1 MSFRFRPLAGAVAL
15 ALSFTA
21 SAASNE
27 RGIDKANFDT
37 SVSVCADFYQYANG
51 GWEKNNP
58 IPAAYSSWGM
68 MNELS
73 ERNLAVLHQ
82 ILDDA
87 AQARSKAK
95 PGTAQQKIGDFYASA
110 MDEAGIEKAGIEP
123 LKTELGEIAAL
134 KSRNDLLALINRWH
148 ANGLGVLFGFG
159 KEADL
164 KNSAMNIAYATQGGL
179 GLPDRDYY
187 TRDDA
192 DSKALRD
199 KYVAHVER
207 MLAMIGTD
215 AKQAKADAVAIMALE
230 TRLAK
235 ASLTQL
241 ELRDPNKSYNIVALD
256 AAGKATPNFDWN
268 ALLAA
273 IGRKDITTFS
283 LSHPVFF
290 AEMDKALADTPVA
303 TWQAYLRWHLIDTAA
318 PYLSKAFV
326 DADFDFSG
334 RTLRGAKEL
343 RPRWKRVVD
352 SVNGNLGE
360 ALGELFVAKT
370 FPPEA
375 KAEMLTMVR
384 NLLTALK
391 QRLQNLDWMSEET
404 KQEAMAKF
412 ATFTPKIGYPDR
424 WRDYSKLEI
433 KPQHYWHNVRA
444 GIAFETQRRFAQI
457 GQPVDKS
464 EWGMLPQTVNAYYN
478 PLANE
483 IVFPAAI
490 LQPPYFDLKADA
502 ALNYGSIG
510 GVIGHEI
517 MHGFDDQGSQ
527 FDAKGNLRMWWTDE
541 DRAKFNERTAKLVQQ
556 FDGFIAID
564 DLHVNGKLTLGE
576 NIADLGGLLVSYDA
590 WRAATENQRLAPI
603 DGLTPDQRF
612 FHGWAQGWRRQH
624 TEQDLKLRLNTD
636 VHAPAR
642 FRVLG
647 PYANIDAFAAA
658 FDCKVGDNMVAKPD
672 AKVVI
677 W

>member
-1 MSFRFRPLAGAVAL
+1 MPHFRPLAAAVAL

-21 SAASNE
+21 HAASNE
-27 RGIDKANFDT
+27 RGIDKSNFDT
-37 SVSVCADFYQYANG
+37 SVAACTDFYRYANG

-73 ERNLAVLHQ
+73 ERNLAVLHT

-87 AQARSKAK
+87 AKAKAK
-95 PGTAQQKIGDFYASA
+95 PGSTQQKIGDFYASA
-110 MDEAGIEKAGIEP
+110 MDEAGIEQAGIVP
-123 LKTELGEIAAL
+123 LKADLAEIAAL
-134 KSRNDLLALINRWH
+134 KDRKDLLALINRWH
-148 ANGLGVLFGFG
+148 ANGLSVLFGFG

-187 TRDDA
+187 TKDDA

-207 MLAMIGTD
+207 MLTMIGTE
-215 AKQAKADAVAIMALE
+215 AKQAKADAAAIMALE
-230 TRLAK
+230 TRLAN

-241 ELRDPNKSYNIVALD
+241 DLRDPNKSYNVVALD
-256 AAGKATPNFDWN
+256 AAAKATPNFDWN

-283 LSHPVFF
+283 LSHPAFF

-318 PYLSKAFV
+318 PYLSKSFV

-343 RPRWKRVVD
+343 RPRWKRAVD
-352 SVNGNLGE
+352 AVNGNLGE
-360 ALGELFVAKT
+360 ALGELFVVKT

-375 KAEMLTMVR
+375 KAEMQTLVQ
-384 NLLTALK
+384 NLLKALK
-391 QRLQNLDWMSEET
+391 HRLQNLDWMSEAT

-412 ATFTPKIGYPDR
+412 ATFTPKIGYPDQ

-433 KPQHYWHNVRA
+433 KKQHYWHNVRA
-444 GIAFETQRRFAQI
+444 GITFETKRQFAQI
-457 GQPVDKS
+457 GQPVDKA

-502 ALNYGSIG
+502 ALNYGAIG

-541 DRAKFNERTAKLVQQ
+541 DRAKFNERTAKLVKQ
-556 FDGFIAID
+556 FDGFVAID
-564 DLHVNGKLTLGE
+564 DLHVNGQLTLGE
-576 NIADLGGLLVSYDA
+576 NIGDLGGLLIAYDA
-590 WRAATENQRLAPI
+590 WRAATENQRLMPI

-636 VHAPAR
+636 VHAPAK

-647 PYANIDAFAAA
+647 PYANIDAFATA
-658 FDCKVGDNMVAKPD
+658 FECKPGDKMVARPD
-672 AKVVI
+672 EKVVI

>member
-1 MSFRFRPLAGAVAL
+1 MMPHFRPLAAAVAL
-15 ALSFTA
+15 ALSFTVH
-21 SAASNE
+21 AAANE
-27 RGIDKANFDT
+27 RGIDKNNFDT
-37 SVSVCADFYQYANG
+37 SVAACTDFYQHANG
-51 GWEKNNP
+51 GWEKHNP

-73 ERNLAVLHQ
+73 ERNLAVLHT

-87 AQARSKAK
+87 AKAKAK
-95 PGTAQQKIGDFYASA
+95 PGSTQQKIGDFYASA
-110 MDEAGIEKAGIEP
+110 MDEAGIEQAGIAP
-123 LKTELGEIAAL
+123 LKADLAEIAAL
-134 KSRNDLLALINRWH
+134 KDRKDLLALINRWH
-148 ANGLGVLFGFG
+148 ANGLSVLFGFG

-187 TRDDA
+187 TKDDA

-207 MLAMIGTD
+207 MLTMIGTD
-215 AKQAKADAVAIMALE
+215 AKQAKADAAAIMALE
-230 TRLAK
+230 TRLAN

-241 ELRDPNKSYNIVALD
+241 DLRDPNKSYNIVALD
-256 AAGKATPNFDWN
+256 AAAKATPNFDWN

-273 IGRKDITTFS
+273 IGRKDIQTFS
-283 LSHPVFF
+283 LSHPAFF

-343 RPRWKRVVD
+343 RPRWKRAVD
-352 SVNGNLGE
+352 AVNGNLGE

-375 KAEMLTMVR
+375 KAEMQTLVQ
-384 NLLTALK
+384 NLLKALK
-391 QRLQNLDWMSEET
+391 HRLQNLDWMSEAT

-412 ATFTPKIGYPDR
+412 ATFTPKIGYPDQ

-433 KPQHYWHNVRA
+433 KKQHYWHNVRA
-444 GIAFETQRRFAQI
+444 GITFETKRQFAQI
-457 GQPVDKS
+457 GHPVDKA

-502 ALNYGSIG
+502 ALNYGAIG

-541 DRAKFNERTAKLVQQ
+541 DRAKFNERTAKLVKQ
-556 FDGFIAID
+556 FDGFVAID
-564 DLHVNGKLTLGE
+564 DLHVNGQLTLGE
-576 NIADLGGLLVSYDA
+576 NIGDLGGLLIAYDA
-590 WRAATENQRLAPI
+590 WRAATENQRLMPI

-636 VHAPAR
+636 VHAPAK

-647 PYANIDAFAAA
+647 PYANIDAFATA
-658 FDCKVGDNMVAKPD
+658 FECKPGDKMVARPD
-672 AKVVI
+672 EKVVI

>member
-1 MSFRFRPLAGAVAL
+1 MMPHFRPLAAAVAL
-15 ALSFTA
+15 ALSFTVH
-21 SAASNE
+21 AAANE
-27 RGIDKANFDT
+27 RGIDKNNFDT
-37 SVSVCADFYQYANG
+37 SVAACTDFYQHANG
-51 GWEKNNP
+51 GWEKHNP

-73 ERNLAVLHQ
+73 ERNLAVLHT

-87 AQARSKAK
+87 AKAKAK
-95 PGTAQQKIGDFYASA
+95 PGSTQQKIGDFYASA
-110 MDEAGIEKAGIEP
+110 MDEAGIEQAGIAP
-123 LKTELGEIAAL
+123 LKADLAEIAAL
-134 KSRNDLLALINRWH
+134 KDRKDLMALINRWH
-148 ANGLGVLFGFG
+148 ANGLSVLFGFG

-187 TRDDA
+187 TKDDA

-207 MLAMIGTD
+207 MLTMIGTD
-215 AKQAKADAVAIMALE
+215 AKQAKADAAAIMALE
-230 TRLAK
+230 TRLAN

-241 ELRDPNKSYNIVALD
+241 DLRDPNKSYNVVALD
-256 AAGKATPNFDWN
+256 AAAKATPNFDWN

-283 LSHPVFF
+283 LSHPAFF

-343 RPRWKRVVD
+343 RPRWKRAVD
-352 SVNGNLGE
+352 AVNGNLGE

-375 KAEMLTMVR
+375 KAEMQTLVQ
-384 NLLTALK
+384 NLLKALK
-391 QRLQNLDWMSEET
+391 HRLQNLDWMSEAT

-412 ATFTPKIGYPDR
+412 ATFTPKIGYPDQ

-433 KPQHYWHNVRA
+433 KKQHYWHNVRA
-444 GIAFETQRRFAQI
+444 GITFETKRQFAQI
-457 GQPVDKS
+457 GQPVDKA

-490 LQPPYFDLKADA
+490 LQPPYFDPKADA
-502 ALNYGSIG
+502 ALNYGAIG

-541 DRAKFNERTAKLVQQ
+541 DRAKFNERTAKLVKQ
-556 FDGFIAID
+556 FDGFVAID
-564 DLHVNGKLTLGE
+564 DLHVNGQLTLGE
-576 NIADLGGLLVSYDA
+576 NIGDLGGLLIAYDA
-590 WRAATENQRLAPI
+590 WRAATENQRLMPI

-636 VHAPAR
+636 VHAPAK

-658 FDCKVGDNMVAKPD
+658 FDCKAGDKMVARPD
-672 AKVVI
+672 EKVVI

>member
-1 MSFRFRPLAGAVAL
+1 MNLRFRPLAGAVAL
-15 ALSFTA
+15 ALSLSA
-21 SAASNE
+21 AAASNE
-27 RGIDKANFDT
+27 RGLDAANFDA
-37 SVSVCADFYQYANG
+37 SVTACADFYQHANG

-58 IPAAYSSWGM
+58 IPPAYSSWGL

-73 ERNLAVLHQ
+73 ERNLAVLHD
-82 ILDDA
+82 ILETA
-87 AQARSKAK
+87 AKAK
-95 PGTAQQKIGDFYASA
+95 AEPGSTQQKIGDFYAAA
-110 MDEAGIEKAGIEP
+110 MDEAGIEKAGYAPIQSD
-123 LKTELGEIAAL
+123 LDDIAAL
-134 KSRNDLLALINRWH
+134 KDRKDLVALINRWH
-148 ANGLGVLFGFG
+148 ANGLSALFGFG

-164 KNSAMNIAYATQGGL
+164 KNSTMNIAYATQGGL

-187 TRDDA
+187 TKDDA

-199 KYVAHVER
+199 QYVAHVER
-207 MLAMIGTD
+207 MLVLIGTD
-215 AKQAKADAVAIMALE
+215 ATQAKADAAAIMALE

-235 ASLTQL
+235 ASLTKL
-241 ELRDPNKSYNIVALD
+241 ELRDPSKSYNLVEVA
-256 AAGKATPNFDWN
+256 AANKATPNFDWS

-273 IGRKDITTFS
+273 IDRKDIRTFS
-283 LSHPVFF
+283 LSHPAFF
-290 AEMDKALADTPVA
+290 AEMDKALADTPIDA
-303 TWQAYLRWHLIDTAA
+303 WKAYLRWHLVDTAA
-318 PYLSKAFV
+318 PYLSKTFV
-326 DADFDFSG
+326 EADFDFSG

-343 RPRWKRVVD
+343 RPRWKRAVD
-352 SVNGNLGE
+352 AVNANLGE

-375 KAEMLTMVR
+375 KAEMQTLVQ
-384 NLLTALK
+384 NLLKALK
-391 QRLQNLDWMSEET
+391 QRLQNLEWMGEAT

-433 KPQHYWHNVRA
+433 RKQHYWHNVRA
-444 GIAFETQRRFAQI
+444 GIAFETRRQFAQI
-457 GQPVDKS
+457 GQPVDKT

-490 LQPPYFDLKADA
+490 LQPPYFDLEADA
-502 ALNYGSIG
+502 ALNYGAIG

-527 FDAKGNLRMWWTDE
+527 FDAKGNLRMWWTDQ
-541 DRAKFNERTAKLVQQ
+541 DRARFNERTAKLVKQ
-556 FDGFIAID
+556 FDGFVAIE

-576 NIADLGGLLVSYDA
+576 NIADLGGLLVAYDA
-590 WRAATENQRLAPI
+590 WRSATENQRLRPI

-612 FHGWAQGWRRQH
+612 FHAWAQGWRRQH
-624 TEQDLKLRLNTD
+624 TDQDLKLRLNTD
-636 VHAPAR
+636 VHAPAK

-647 PYANIDAFAAA
+647 PFANMDSFANA
-658 FDCKVGDNMVAKPD
+658 FDCKAGDKMVATPE

>member
-1 MSFRFRPLAGAVAL
+1 MNLRFRPLAGAVAL
-15 ALSFTA
+15 ALSLSA
-21 SAASNE
+21 AAASNE
-27 RGIDKANFDT
+27 RGLDAANFDA
-37 SVSVCADFYQYANG
+37 SVAACADFYQHANG

-58 IPAAYSSWGM
+58 IPPAYSSWGL

-73 ERNLAVLHQ
+73 ERNLSVLHDL
-82 ILDDA
+82 LDSA
-87 AQARSKAK
+87 AKAK
-95 PGTAQQKIGDFYASA
+95 AEPGSTQQKIGDFYAAA
-110 MDEAGIEKAGIEP
+110 MDEAGIEKAGYAPIQSD
-123 LKTELGEIAAL
+123 LDDIAAL
-134 KSRNDLLALINRWH
+134 KDRKDLVALINRWH
-148 ANGLGVLFGFG
+148 ANGLSALFGFG

-164 KNSAMNIAYATQGGL
+164 KNSTMNIAYATQGGL

-187 TRDDA
+187 TKDDA

-199 KYVAHVER
+199 QYVAHVER
-207 MLAMIGTD
+207 MLVLIGTD
-215 AKQAKADAVAIMALE
+215 ATQAKADAAAIMALE

-235 ASLTQL
+235 ASLTKL
-241 ELRDPNKSYNIVALD
+241 ELRDPSKSYNLVEVA
-256 AAGKATPNFDWN
+256 AANKATPNFDWS

-273 IGRKDITTFS
+273 IDRKDIRTFS
-283 LSHPVFF
+283 LSHPAFF
-290 AEMDKALADTPVA
+290 AEMDKALADTPIDA
-303 TWQAYLRWHLIDTAA
+303 WKAYLRWHLVDTAA
-318 PYLSKAFV
+318 PYLSKPFV
-326 DADFDFSG
+326 EADFDFSG

-343 RPRWKRVVD
+343 RPRWKRAVD
-352 SVNGNLGE
+352 AVNANLGE

-375 KAEMLTMVR
+375 KAEMQTLVQ
-384 NLLTALK
+384 NLLKALK
-391 QRLQNLDWMSEET
+391 QRLQNLEWMGEAT

-433 KPQHYWHNVRA
+433 RKQHYWHNVRA
-444 GIAFETQRRFAQI
+444 GIAFETRRQFAQI
-457 GQPVDKS
+457 GQPVDKA

-490 LQPPYFDLKADA
+490 LQPPYFDLEADA
-502 ALNYGSIG
+502 ALNYGAIG

-527 FDAKGNLRMWWTDE
+527 FDAKGNLRMWWTDQ
-541 DRAKFNERTAKLVQQ
+541 DRARFNERTAKLVNQ
-556 FDGFIAID
+556 FDGFVAIE

-576 NIADLGGLLVSYDA
+576 NIAGLGGLLVADDA
-590 WRAATENQRLAPI
+590 WRSATENQRLRPI

-612 FHGWAQGWRRQH
+612 FHAWAQGWRRQH
-624 TEQDLKLRLNTD
+624 PAQDLKLRLNTD
-636 VHAPAR
+636 VHAPAK

-647 PYANIDAFAAA
+647 PFANMDSFANA
-658 FDCKVGDNMVAKPD
+658 FDCKAGDKMVATPE

>member
-1 MSFRFRPLAGAVAL
+1 MMPHFRPLAAAVAL
-15 ALSFTA
+15 ALSFTVH
-21 SAASNE
+21 AAANE
-27 RGIDKANFDT
+27 RGIDKNNFDT
-37 SVSVCADFYQYANG
+37 SVAACTDFYQHANG
-51 GWEKNNP
+51 GWEKHNP

-73 ERNLAVLHQ
+73 ERNLAVLHT

-87 AQARSKAK
+87 AKAKAK
-95 PGTAQQKIGDFYASA
+95 PGSTQQKIGDFYASA
-110 MDEAGIEKAGIEP
+110 MDEAGIEQAGIAP
-123 LKTELGEIAAL
+123 LKADLAEIAAL
-134 KSRNDLLALINRWH
+134 KDRKDLMALINRWH
-148 ANGLGVLFGFG
+148 ANGLSVLFGFG

-187 TRDDA
+187 TKDDA

-207 MLAMIGTD
+207 MLTMIGTD
-215 AKQAKADAVAIMALE
+215 AKQAKADAAAIMALE
-230 TRLAK
+230 TRLAN

-241 ELRDPNKSYNIVALD
+241 DLRDPNKSYNVVALD
-256 AAGKATPNFDWN
+256 AAAKATPNFDWN

-283 LSHPVFF
+283 LSHPAFF

-343 RPRWKRVVD
+343 RPRWKRAVD
-352 SVNGNLGE
+352 AVNGNLGE

-375 KAEMLTMVR
+375 KAEMQTLVQ
-384 NLLTALK
+384 NLLKALK
-391 QRLQNLDWMSEET
+391 HRLQNLDWMSEAT

-412 ATFTPKIGYPDR
+412 ATFTPKIGYPDQ

-433 KPQHYWHNVRA
+433 KKQHYWHNVRA
-444 GIAFETQRRFAQI
+444 GITFETKRQFAQI
-457 GQPVDKS
+457 GQPVDKA

-502 ALNYGSIG
+502 ALNYGAIG

-541 DRAKFNERTAKLVQQ
+541 DRAKFNERTAKLVKQ
-556 FDGFIAID
+556 FDGFVAID
-564 DLHVNGKLTLGE
+564 DLHVNGQLTLGE
-576 NIADLGGLLVSYDA
+576 NIGDLGGLLIAYDA
-590 WRAATENQRLAPI
+590 WRAATENQRLMPI

-636 VHAPAR
+636 VHAPAK

-647 PYANIDAFAAA
+647 PYANIDAFATA
-658 FDCKVGDNMVAKPD
+658 FECKPGDKMVARPD
-672 AKVVI
+672 EKVVI

>member
-1 MSFRFRPLAGAVAL
+1 MNLRFRPLAGAVAL
-15 ALSFTA
+15 ALSLSA
-21 SAASNE
+21 AAASNE
-27 RGIDKANFDT
+27 RGLDAANFDA
-37 SVSVCADFYQYANG
+37 SVAACADFYRHANG

-58 IPAAYSSWGM
+58 IPPAYSSWGL

-73 ERNLAVLHQ
+73 ERNLAVLHDL
-82 ILDDA
+82 LDSA
-87 AQARSKAK
+87 AKAK
-95 PGTAQQKIGDFYASA
+95 AEPGSTQQKIGDFYAAA
-110 MDEAGIEKAGIEP
+110 MDEAGIEKAGYAPIQSD
-123 LKTELGEIAAL
+123 LDDIAAL
-134 KSRNDLLALINRWH
+134 KDRKDLVALINRWH
-148 ANGLGVLFGFG
+148 ANGLSALFGFG

-164 KNSAMNIAYATQGGL
+164 KNSTMNIAYATQGGL

-187 TRDDA
+187 TKDDA

-199 KYVAHVER
+199 QYVAHVER
-207 MLAMIGTD
+207 MLVLIGTD
-215 AKQAKADAVAIMALE
+215 ATQAKADAAAIMALE

-235 ASLTQL
+235 ASLTKL
-241 ELRDPNKSYNIVALD
+241 ELRDPSKSYNLVEVA
-256 AAGKATPNFDWN
+256 AANKATPNFDWS

-273 IGRKDITTFS
+273 IDRKDIRTFS
-283 LSHPVFF
+283 LSHPAFF
-290 AEMDKALADTPVA
+290 AEMDKALADTPIDA
-303 TWQAYLRWHLIDTAA
+303 WKAYLRWHLVDTAA

-326 DADFDFSG
+326 EADFDFSG

-343 RPRWKRVVD
+343 RPRWKRAVD
-352 SVNGNLGE
+352 AVNANLGE

-375 KAEMLTMVR
+375 KAEMQTLVQ
-384 NLLTALK
+384 NLLKALK
-391 QRLQNLDWMSEET
+391 QRLQNLEWMGEAT

-433 KPQHYWHNVRA
+433 RKQHYWHNVRA
-444 GIAFETQRRFAQI
+444 GIAFETRRQFAQI
-457 GQPVDKS
+457 GQPVDKT

-490 LQPPYFDLKADA
+490 LQPPYFDLEADA
-502 ALNYGSIG
+502 ALNYGAIG

-527 FDAKGNLRMWWTDE
+527 FDAKGNLRMWWTDQ
-541 DRAKFNERTAKLVQQ
+541 DRARFNERTAKLVNQ
-556 FDGFIAID
+556 FDGFVAIE

-576 NIADLGGLLVSYDA
+576 NIADLGGLLVAYDA
-590 WRAATENQRLAPI
+590 WRSATENQRLRPI

-612 FHGWAQGWRRQH
+612 FHAWAQGWRRQH
-624 TEQDLKLRLNTD
+624 TDQDLKLRLNTD
-636 VHAPAR
+636 VHAPAK

-647 PYANIDAFAAA
+647 PFANMDSFANA
-658 FDCKVGDNMVAKPD
+658 FDCKAGDKMVATPE

>member
-1 MSFRFRPLAGAVAL
+1 MNLRFRPLAGAVAL
-15 ALSFTA
+15 ALSLSAT
-21 SAASNE
+21 AASNE
-27 RGIDKANFDT
+27 RGLDAANFDA
-37 SVSVCADFYQYANG
+37 SVAACTDFYQHANG
-51 GWEKNNP
+51 GWEKSNP
-58 IPAAYSSWGM
+58 IPAAYSSWGL

-73 ERNLAVLHQ
+73 ERNLAVLHD
-82 ILDDA
+82 ILETA
-87 AQARSKAK
+87 AKAKAK
-95 PGTAQQKIGDFYASA
+95 PGSTQQKIGDFYAAA
-110 MDEAGIEKAGIEP
+110 MDEAGIEKAGYTPIQSD
-123 LKTELGEIAAL
+123 LAAIDAL
-134 KSRNDLLALINRWH
+134 EDRKDLVALVNRWH
-148 ANGLGVLFGFG
+148 ADGLSVLFGFG

-164 KNSAMNIAYATQGGL
+164 KNSTMNIAYATQGGL

-187 TRDDA
+187 TKDDA

-199 KYVAHVER
+199 QYVAHVER
-207 MLAMIGTD
+207 MLVLIGGD
-215 AKQAKADAVAIMALE
+215 AKQAKTDAAAILALE

-235 ASLTQL
+235 ASLTKL
-241 ELRDPNKSYNIVALD
+241 DLRDPSKSYNLVEVA
-256 AAGKATPNFDWN
+256 AANKATPNFDWN

-273 IGRKDITTFS
+273 IDRKDITAFS
-283 LSHPVFF
+283 LSHPAFF
-290 AEMDKALADTPVA
+290 AEMDRALADTPID
-303 TWQAYLRWHLIDTAA
+303 TWKAYLRWHLVDTAA

-326 DADFDFSG
+326 EADFDFSG

-343 RPRWKRVVD
+343 RPRWKRAVD
-352 SVNGNLGE
+352 AVNANLGE

-375 KAEMLTMVR
+375 KAEMQTLVQ
-384 NLLTALK
+384 NLLKALK
-391 QRLQNLDWMSEET
+391 QRLQDLEWMGEAT

-433 KPQHYWHNVRA
+433 KKQHYWHNVRA
-444 GIAFETQRRFAQI
+444 GIAFETRRQFAQI
-457 GQPVDKS
+457 GQPVDKT

-490 LQPPYFDLKADA
+490 LQPPYFDLEADA
-502 ALNYGSIG
+502 ALNYGAIG

-527 FDAKGNLRMWWTDE
+527 FDARGNLRMWWTDQ
-541 DRAKFNERTAKLVQQ
+541 DRAQFNERTAKLVKQ
-556 FDGFIAID
+556 FDGFVAIE

-576 NIADLGGLLVSYDA
+576 NIADLGGLLVAYDA
-590 WRAATENQRLAPI
+590 WRSATENQRLRPI

-612 FHGWAQGWRRQH
+612 FHAWAQGWRRQH

-636 VHAPAR
+636 VHAPAK

-647 PYANIDAFAAA
+647 PFANMDSFAAA
-658 FDCKVGDNMVAKPD
+658 FDCKPGDKMVAPAE

>member
-1 MSFRFRPLAGAVAL
+1 MMPHFRPLAAAVAL
-15 ALSFTA
+15 ALSFTVH
-21 SAASNE
+21 AAANE
-27 RGIDKANFDT
+27 RGIDKNNFDT
-37 SVSVCADFYQYANG
+37 SVAACTDFYQHANG
-51 GWEKNNP
+51 GWEKHNP

-73 ERNLAVLHQ
+73 ERNLAVLHT

-87 AQARSKAK
+87 AKAKAK
-95 PGTAQQKIGDFYASA
+95 PGSTQQKIGDFYASA
-110 MDEAGIEKAGIEP
+110 MDEAGIEQAGIVP
-123 LKTELGEIAAL
+123 LKADLAEIAAL
-134 KSRNDLLALINRWH
+134 KDRKDLLALINRWH
-148 ANGLGVLFGFG
+148 ANGLSVLFGFG

-187 TRDDA
+187 TKDDA

-207 MLAMIGTD
+207 MLTMIGTE
-215 AKQAKADAVAIMALE
+215 AKQAKADAAAIMALE
-230 TRLAK
+230 TRLAN

-241 ELRDPNKSYNIVALD
+241 DLRDPNKSYNVVALD
-256 AAGKATPNFDWN
+256 AAAKATPNFDWN

-283 LSHPVFF
+283 LSHPAFF

-318 PYLSKAFV
+318 PYLSKSFV

-343 RPRWKRVVD
+343 RPRWKRAVD
-352 SVNGNLGE
+352 AVNGNLGE
-360 ALGELFVAKT
+360 ALGELFVVKT

-375 KAEMLTMVR
+375 KAEMQTLVQ
-384 NLLTALK
+384 NLLKALK
-391 QRLQNLDWMSEET
+391 HRLQNLDWMSEAT

-412 ATFTPKIGYPDR
+412 ATFTPKIGYPDQ

-433 KPQHYWHNVRA
+433 KKQHYWHNVRA
-444 GIAFETQRRFAQI
+444 GITFETKRQFAQI
-457 GQPVDKS
+457 GQPVDKA

-502 ALNYGSIG
+502 ALNYGAIG

-541 DRAKFNERTAKLVQQ
+541 DRAKFNERTAKLVKQ
-556 FDGFIAID
+556 FDGFVAID
-564 DLHVNGKLTLGE
+564 DLHVNGQLTLGE
-576 NIADLGGLLVSYDA
+576 NIGDLGGLLIAYDA
-590 WRAATENQRLAPI
+590 WRAATENQRLMPI
-603 DGLTPDQRF
+603 DGLTPDAAVAHVRAGYHPRAVETPWQRRF
-612 FHGWAQGWRRQH
+612 LWR
-624 TEQDLKLRLNTD
+624 L
-636 VHAPAR
+636 AP
-642 FRVLG
+642 
-647 PYANIDAFAAA
+647 
-658 FDCKVGDNMVAKPD
+658 
-672 AKVVI
+672 
-677 W
+677 

>member
-1 MSFRFRPLAGAVAL
+1 MNLRFRPLAGAVAL
-15 ALSFTA
+15 ALSLSA
-21 SAASNE
+21 AAASNE
-27 RGIDKANFDT
+27 RGLDAANFDA
-37 SVSVCADFYQYANG
+37 SVTACADFYQHANG

-58 IPAAYSSWGM
+58 IPPAYSSWGL

-73 ERNLAVLHQ
+73 ERNLAVLHD
-82 ILDDA
+82 ILETA
-87 AQARSKAK
+87 AKAK
-95 PGTAQQKIGDFYASA
+95 AEPGSTQQKIGDFYAAA
-110 MDEAGIEKAGIEP
+110 MDEAGIEKAGYAPIQSD
-123 LKTELGEIAAL
+123 LDDIAAL
-134 KSRNDLLALINRWH
+134 KDRKDLVALINRWH
-148 ANGLGVLFGFG
+148 ANGLSALFGFG

-164 KNSAMNIAYATQGGL
+164 KNSTMNIAYATQGGL

-187 TRDDA
+187 TKDDA

-199 KYVAHVER
+199 QYVAHVER
-207 MLAMIGTD
+207 MLVLIGTD
-215 AKQAKADAVAIMALE
+215 ATQAKADAAAIMALE

-235 ASLTQL
+235 ASLTKL
-241 ELRDPNKSYNIVALD
+241 ELRDPSKSYNLVEVA
-256 AAGKATPNFDWN
+256 AANKATPNFDWS

-273 IGRKDITTFS
+273 IDRKDIRTFS
-283 LSHPVFF
+283 LSHPAFF
-290 AEMDKALADTPVA
+290 AEMDKALADTPIDA
-303 TWQAYLRWHLIDTAA
+303 WKAYLRWHLVDTAA

-326 DADFDFSG
+326 EADFDFSG

-343 RPRWKRVVD
+343 RPRWKRAVD
-352 SVNGNLGE
+352 AVNANLGE

-375 KAEMLTMVR
+375 KAEMQTLVQ
-384 NLLTALK
+384 NLLKALK
-391 QRLQNLDWMSEET
+391 QRLQNLEWMGEAT

-433 KPQHYWHNVRA
+433 RKQHYWHNVRA
-444 GIAFETQRRFAQI
+444 GIAFETRRQFAQI
-457 GQPVDKS
+457 GQPVDKA

-490 LQPPYFDLKADA
+490 LQPPYFDLEADA
-502 ALNYGSIG
+502 ALNYGAIG

-527 FDAKGNLRMWWTDE
+527 FDAKGNLRMWWTDQ
-541 DRAKFNERTAKLVQQ
+541 DRARFNERTAKLVNQ
-556 FDGFIAID
+556 FDGFVAIE

-576 NIADLGGLLVSYDA
+576 NIADLGGLLVAYDA
-590 WRAATENQRLAPI
+590 WRSATENQRLRPI

-612 FHGWAQGWRRQH
+612 FHAWAQGWRRQH
-624 TEQDLKLRLNTD
+624 TDQDLKLRLNTD
-636 VHAPAR
+636 VHAPAK

-647 PYANIDAFAAA
+647 PFANMDSFANA
-658 FDCKVGDNMVAKPD
+658 FDCKAGDKMVATPE

>member
-1 MSFRFRPLAGAVAL
+1 MNLRFRPLAGAVAL
-15 ALSFTA
+15 ALSLSA
-21 SAASNE
+21 AAASNE
-27 RGIDKANFDT
+27 RGLDAANFDA
-37 SVSVCADFYQYANG
+37 SVAACTDFYRHANG

-58 IPAAYSSWGM
+58 IPPAYSSWGL

-73 ERNLAVLHQ
+73 ERNLAVLHDL
-82 ILDDA
+82 LDSA
-87 AQARSKAK
+87 AKAK
-95 PGTAQQKIGDFYASA
+95 AEPGSTQQKIGDFYAAA
-110 MDEAGIEKAGIEP
+110 MDEAGIEKAGYAPIQS
-123 LKTELGEIAAL
+123 ELDDIAAL
-134 KSRNDLLALINRWH
+134 KDRKDLVALINRWH
-148 ANGLGVLFGFG
+148 ANGLSALFGFG

-164 KNSAMNIAYATQGGL
+164 KNSTMNIAYATQGGL

-187 TRDDA
+187 TKDDA

-199 KYVAHVER
+199 QYVAHVER
-207 MLAMIGTD
+207 MLVLIGTD
-215 AKQAKADAVAIMALE
+215 ATQAKADAAAIMALE

-235 ASLTQL
+235 ASLTKL
-241 ELRDPNKSYNIVALD
+241 ELRDPSKSYNLVEVA
-256 AAGKATPNFDWN
+256 AANKATPNFDWS

-273 IGRKDITTFS
+273 IDRKDIRTFS
-283 LSHPVFF
+283 LSHPAFF
-290 AEMDKALADTPVA
+290 AEMDKALADTPIDA
-303 TWQAYLRWHLIDTAA
+303 WKAYLRWHLVDTAA

-326 DADFDFSG
+326 EADFDFSG

-343 RPRWKRVVD
+343 RPRWKRAVD
-352 SVNGNLGE
+352 AVNANLGE

-375 KAEMLTMVR
+375 KAEMQTLVQ
-384 NLLTALK
+384 NLLKALK
-391 QRLQNLDWMSEET
+391 QRLQNLEWMGEAT

-433 KPQHYWHNVRA
+433 RKQHYWHNVRA
-444 GIAFETQRRFAQI
+444 GIAFETRRQFAQI
-457 GQPVDKS
+457 GQPVDKA

-490 LQPPYFDLKADA
+490 LQPPYFDLEADA
-502 ALNYGSIG
+502 ALNYGAIG

-527 FDAKGNLRMWWTDE
+527 FDAKGNLRMWWTDQ
-541 DRAKFNERTAKLVQQ
+541 DRARFNERTAKLVNQ
-556 FDGFIAID
+556 FDGFVAIE

-576 NIADLGGLLVSYDA
+576 NIADLGGLLVAYDA
-590 WRAATENQRLAPI
+590 WRSATENQRLRPI

-612 FHGWAQGWRRQH
+612 FHAWAQGWRRQH
-624 TEQDLKLRLNTD
+624 TDQDLKLRLNTD
-636 VHAPAR
+636 VHAPAK

-647 PYANIDAFAAA
+647 PFANMDSFANA
-658 FDCKVGDNMVAKPD
+658 FDCKAGDKMVATPE

>member
-1 MSFRFRPLAGAVAL
+1 MTSRFRPLAAAITL
-15 ALSFTA
+15 ALSFTVTA
-21 SAASNE
+21 KSNE
-27 RGIDKANFDT
+27 RGLDKANFDP
-37 SVSVCADFYQYANG
+37 SVAACTDFYQFANG
-51 GWEKNNP
+51 NWEKNNP
-58 IPAAYSSWGM
+58 IPDAYSSWGM

-87 AQARSKAK
+87 ANAKAK
-95 PGTAQQKIGDFYASA
+95 PGSTQQKIGDFYAAA
-110 MDEAGIEKAGIEP
+110 MDEAGIEKAGFDP
-123 LKTELGEIAAL
+123 LKPDLAEIDAL
-134 KSRNDLLALINRWH
+134 KDSAGLVALINRWH
-148 ANGLGVLFGFG
+148 ANGLSVLFGFG

-179 GLPDRDYY
+179 GMPDRDYY
-187 TRDDA
+187 TKDDP
-192 DSKALRD
+192 DSKTLRD

-207 MLAMIGTD
+207 MLTMLGTD
-215 AKQAKADAVAIMALE
+215 ATQAKRDADAIMALE

-241 ELRDPNKSYNIVALD
+241 ELRDPNKSYNLVALD
-256 AAGKATPNFDWN
+256 VANKAMPHYDWN
-268 ALLAA
+268 ALVAA
-273 IGRKDITTFS
+273 IGRKDIATFS
-283 LSHPVFF
+283 FSHPAFF
-290 AEMDKALADTPVA
+290 AEMDKALADTPIA

-318 PYLSKAFV
+318 PYLSKSFV

-343 RPRWKRVVD
+343 RPRWKRAVD
-352 SVNGNLGE
+352 AVNANLGE

-375 KAEMLTMVR
+375 KAEMLTLVQ
-384 NLLTALK
+384 NLLKALK
-391 QRLQNLDWMSEET
+391 HRLQNLDWMSEAT

-412 ATFTPKIGYPDR
+412 ATFTPKIGYPDQ
-424 WRDYSKLEI
+424 WRDYAKLEI
-433 KPQHYWHNVRA
+433 GKQHYWRNVRA
-444 GIAFETQRRFAQI
+444 GITFETKRQFAQI
-457 GQPVDKS
+457 GQPVDKA

-502 ALNYGSIG
+502 ALNYGAIG

-541 DRAKFNERTAKLVQQ
+541 DRAKFNERTAKLVKQ
-556 FDGFIAID
+556 FDGFVAID

-576 NIADLGGLLVSYDA
+576 NIGDLGGLLIAYDA
-590 WRAATENQRLAPI
+590 WRAATENQRLMPI

-612 FHGWAQGWRRQH
+612 FHGWAQGWRRMH

-636 VHAPAR
+636 VHAPAK

-647 PYANIDAFAAA
+647 PYANIDAFATA
-658 FDCKVGDNMVAKPD
+658 FDCKAGDKMVAKPED
-672 AKVVI
+672 KVVI

>member
-1 MSFRFRPLAGAVAL
+1 MNLRFRPLVGAVAL
-15 ALSFTA
+15 ALSLSA
-21 SAASNE
+21 VAASNE
-27 RGIDKANFDT
+27 RGLDAANFD
-37 SVSVCADFYQYANG
+37 VSVAACTDFYQHANG

-58 IPAAYSSWGM
+58 IPPAYSSWGL

-73 ERNLAVLHQ
+73 ERNLAVLHD
-82 ILDDA
+82 LLETA
-87 AQARSKAK
+87 AKAKAK
-95 PGTAQQKIGDFYASA
+95 PGSTQQKIGDFYAAA
-110 MDEAGIEKAGIEP
+110 MDEAGIEKAGYAP
-123 LKTELGEIAAL
+123 LQPDLDDIAAL
-134 KSRNDLLALINRWH
+134 KDRKDLVALINRWH
-148 ANGLGVLFGFG
+148 ANGLSALFGFG

-164 KNSAMNIAYATQGGL
+164 KNSTMNIAYATQGGL

-187 TRDDA
+187 TKEDA

-207 MLAMIGTD
+207 MLVLVGTD
-215 AKQAKADAVAIMALE
+215 AKQAKADAAAIMALE

-235 ASLTQL
+235 ASLTKL
-241 ELRDPNKSYNIVALD
+241 ELRDPSKSYNLIEVA
-256 AAGKATPNFDWN
+256 AANRATPNFDWN

-273 IGRKDITTFS
+273 IDRKDIRSFS
-283 LSHPVFF
+283 LSHPAFF
-290 AEMDKALADTPVA
+290 AEMDKALADTPIDA
-303 TWQAYLRWHLIDTAA
+303 WKAYLRWHLVDTAA

-326 DADFDFSG
+326 EADFDFGG

-343 RPRWKRVVD
+343 RPRWKRAVD
-352 SVNGNLGE
+352 AVNANLGE

-375 KAEMLTMVR
+375 KAEMQTLVQ
-384 NLLTALK
+384 NLLKSLR
-391 QRLQNLDWMSEET
+391 QRLQNLDWMGEAT

-433 KPQHYWHNVRA
+433 KKQHYWHNVRA
-444 GIAFETQRRFAQI
+444 GIAFETRRQFAQI
-457 GQPVDKS
+457 GQPVDKT

-490 LQPPYFDLKADA
+490 LQPPYFDLEADA
-502 ALNYGSIG
+502 ALNYGAIG

-527 FDAKGNLRMWWTDE
+527 FDAKGNLRMWWTDQ
-541 DRAKFNERTAKLVQQ
+541 DRAQFNERTAKLVKQ
-556 FDGFIAID
+556 FDGFVAIE

-576 NIADLGGLLVSYDA
+576 NIADLGGLLVAYDA
-590 WRAATENQRLAPI
+590 WRSATENQRLRPI

-612 FHGWAQGWRRQH
+612 FHAWAQGWRRQH

-636 VHAPAR
+636 VHAPAK

-647 PYANIDAFAAA
+647 PFANMDSFAAA
-658 FDCKVGDNMVAKPD
+658 FDCKAGEPMVAKPD
-672 AKVVI
+672 DKVVI